1 MQQTIYSHP
10 NVWYNHHIY
19 TAGYTYK
26 GRIIGHHMGTDS
38 KDFFVEA
45 SYLIPEKHGKVSI
58 SYDREEHNL
67 SGTTRNLSPT
77 LTPHFRKKDE
87 VALGAYF
94 KLMKGRISL
103 WLRKF
108 QILSR

>member
-1 MQQTIYSHP
+1 
-10 NVWYNHHIY
+10 
-19 TAGYTYK
+19 
-26 GRIIGHHMGTDS
+26 MGTDS

-45 SYLIPEKHGKVSI
+45 SYLIPEKYGKVSI

-77 LTPHFRKKDE
+77 LMPHFRKKDE

-94 KLMKGRISL
+94 ELMKGLELKASYGYGSFKNLGNTSGEDKNINIITGMIEY
-103 WLRKF
+103 KF
-108 QILSR
+108 